1 MKFRIIIIVLLTNIL
16 PTTVSAQ
23 VSLIDSLC
31 VVPDTV
37 GVTNVPDSI
46 ALRNIDKESDLV
58 SALQDSI
65 VALQLYIRNLEDRQ
79 KQYIRQIAYADT
91 CIVRQANNALNAPY
105 DEKRIHSAL
114 QAFDRINS
122 SDYREQMS
130 SLRQLLVDYGRYY
143 KELID
148 ILKRADTDRNLRN
161 PFCGKDVA
169 EQYIEE
175 IHHTDYSQN
184 VMQKEWVIPFMNR
197 LTEKAVSRLKAN
209 NPAERHIIDLKEFLI
224 P

>member
-79 KQYIRQIAYADT
+79 KQYIKQIAYADT

>member
-31 VVPDTV
+31 IVPETV

-79 KQYIRQIAYADT
+79 KQYIKQIAYADT

-161 PFCGKDVA
+161 PFSGKDVA

>member
-31 VVPDTV
+31 IVPETV

>member
-31 VVPDTV
+31 IVPETV

-161 PFCGKDVA
+161 PFSGKDVA

>member
-1 MKFRIIIIVLLTNIL
+1 MKFRIIIIVLFTHIL

-23 VSLIDSLC
+23 VADIDSLS
-31 VVPDTV
+31 VVPDSV
-37 GVTNVPDSI
+37 GVTNVPDSV
-46 ALRNIDKESDLV
+46 ALRNIDEKSNLI
-58 SALQDSI
+58 STLQDSI
-65 VALQLYIRNLEDRQ
+65 AALHFYIRNLEDQQ

-105 DEKRIHSAL
+105 DKKRIHSAL

-148 ILKRADTDRNLRN
+148 ILKRADADRNLRN
-161 PFCGKDVA
+161 PFSGKDVA
-169 EQYIEE
+169 EQYVEE
-175 IHHTDYSQN
+175 IYHTDYSLN
-184 VMQKEWVIPFMNR
+184 VMKKEWVIPFMNR
-197 LTEKAVSRLKAN
+197 LTEKAISRLKAN
-209 NPAERHIIDLKEFLI
+209 NPAERYITDLKELLI

>member
-1 MKFRIIIIVLLTNIL
+1 MKFRVIIIVLLTNIL

-31 VVPDTV
+31 IVPETV

-46 ALRNIDKESDLV
+46 VLRNIDKKSDLV
-58 SALQDSI
+58 SVLQDSI

-161 PFCGKDVA
+161 PFSGKDVA